1 MTART
6 VRSWL
11 RGEEGWVLV
20 TSIIVCAI
28 MLVIGLALLSVVDTQ
43 TRASGVQR
51 QGDSAFN
58 YAEGALNATAF
69 LLSRNWPEDATLTPT
84 GTTVSCGNQTLS
96 GTIGAAD
103 ASTFAGRIQNQL
115 TDSFGATG
123 SRDYPAATT
132 SWTVNICDDTGN
144 TTSWSESLAAAAATT
159 PAWDANG
166 EQTLS
171 ATDSS
176 SGAPYQ
182 HKVRRVWV
190 RAQAS
195 VAGRR
200 RTVVGLVQVGVKPVL
215 PSRYA
220 ALVGGFSSDLMTGVN
235 SLLTGPTLSPV
246 TTSLLGQHKLYQGDP
261 TVPGGGKLGIRC
273 GLTSGC
279 VLGGA
284 FAALSATDLSSLL
297 LANDFVQF
305 GSTTAVSNATLDS
318 FRREAKLRGIY
329 RDSVASDGSCI
340 PASPASTGKIV
351 FVEQVGTGDE
361 YCAINSSATAKMLVV
376 ANGRVQIN
384 GGATSAATVTFTGV
398 IYAGFSQRNRTPT
411 PSSANVV
418 AIKDYAKVI
427 GAVYIDGDGR
437 LDVRPPPFNVSALIN
452 TLPVCSGLL
461 ALACTLLK
469 SSLSALG
476 TDALLTQLISL
487 VGLNAVVDGLT
498 AQLSGYGPA
507 ITENKALVDAIT
519 AYGNSGTIAGTF
531 RQISPN

>member
-1 MTART
+1 MTAANL
-6 VRSWL
+6 RS
-11 RGEEGWVLV
+11 RCAGEEGWILV
-20 TSIIVCAI
+20 TSVVVCVI
-28 MLVIGLALLSVVDTQ
+28 MLVVGLALLSVVDTQ
-43 TRASGVQR
+43 TRASATQR

-58 YAEGALNATAF
+58 YAEGALNSTAF
-69 LLSRNWPEDATLTPT
+69 LLSRNWPEDVTLTPT
-84 GTTVSCGNQTLS
+84 GTTASCGNQTLS

-132 SWTVNICDDTGN
+132 SWTVNICDDTGA
-144 TTSWSESLAAAAATT
+144 TTSWNESLLTAAT

-176 SGAPYQ
+176 SGAAYSY
-182 HKVRRVWV
+182 KVRRVWV
-190 RAQAS
+190 RARAQ
-195 VAGRR
+195 VAGRT

-220 ALVGGFSSDLMTGVN
+220 ALAGGFSSDLMTGVN
-235 SLLTGPTLSPV
+235 SLLTGPALTPV
-246 TTSLLGQHKLYQGDP
+246 TTALLGQQKLYDGDP
-261 TVPGGGKLGIRC
+261 TVPGGGRLGIRC

-284 FAALSATDLSSLL
+284 FAALSATNLSSLL
-297 LANDFVQF
+297 LANEFVQF
-305 GSTTAVSNATLDS
+305 GSSTAVSNATIDG

-329 RDSVASDGSCI
+329 RATVASGGACI
-340 PASPASTGKIV
+340 PASPSSAGKIV
-351 FVEQVGTGDE
+351 FIEQVGTGDQ
-361 YCAINSSATAKMLVV
+361 YCVISSSASAKMLVV
-376 ANGRVQIN
+376 ANGRVQIT
-384 GGATSAATVTFTGV
+384 GGATSATTVTFTGV
-398 IYAGFSQRNRTPT
+398 IYAGFTQRNNSPA

-418 AIKDYAKVI
+418 TIRDYAKVI
-427 GAVYIDGDGR
+427 GAVYIDGNGR

-469 SSLSALG
+469 ATLNGLG
-476 TDALLTQLISL
+476 VDALLTQLISL
-487 VGLNAVVDGLT
+487 VGLNSVVSGLT
-498 AQLSGYGPA
+498 GQLSGYGPA

-519 AYGNSGTIAGTF
+519 VYGNSGTIAGTF
-531 RQISPN
+531 RQISPH